1 MPNCPIAI
9 RSKLSYN
16 GIEVMAMAE
25 QAYKEMYI
33 VMARATEKAVR
44 ILIEA
49 QQRCEELYIAE
60 ESGGDTAEPSQ

>member
-16 GIEVMAMAE
+16 DVEVMVMAE
-25 QAYKEMYI
+25 QTYKEMYI
-33 VMARATEKAVR
+33 VMARAVEKAMR

-60 ESGGDTAEPSQ
+60 ESGGDAEEPSQ

>member
-16 GIEVMAMAE
+16 DAEVMVMAE
-25 QAYKEMYI
+25 QTYKEMYI
-33 VMARATEKAVR
+33 GMARAAEKAMR

-49 QQRCEELYIAE
+49 QQRCEDLYIAE
-60 ESGGDTAEPSQ
+60 ESGGDAEEPSQ

>member
-1 MPNCPIAI
+1 
-9 RSKLSYN
+9 
-16 GIEVMAMAE
+16 MAE
-25 QAYKEMYI
+25 QTYKEMCI
-33 VMARATEKAVR
+33 VMARAAEKAMR

>member
-1 MPNCPIAI
+1 MF
-9 RSKLSYN
+9 YN

>member
-16 GIEVMAMAE
+16 GVEVMVMAE
-25 QAYKEMYI
+25 QPYKEMHL
-33 VMARATEKAVR
+33 VMARAAEKAMR

-49 QQRCEELYIAE
+49 QQRCEDLYIAE
-60 ESGGDTAEPSQ
+60 ESGGDAEKPSQ

>member
-9 RSKLSYN
+9 RSKLSYT
-16 GIEVMAMAE
+16 GVEVMAMAE
-25 QAYKEMYI
+25 QPYKEMYL
-33 VMARATEKAVR
+33 VMARAAEKAVR

-60 ESGGDTAEPSQ
+60 ESGGDAEEPSQ

>member
-16 GIEVMAMAE
+16 GVEVMVMAE
-25 QAYKEMYI
+25 QTYKKMYL
-33 VMARATEKAVR
+33 VMARAAEKAMR

-49 QQRCEELYIAE
+49 QQKCEDLYIAE
-60 ESGGDTAEPSQ
+60 ESGGGTGDSSQ

>member
-16 GIEVMAMAE
+16 GVEVMVMAE
-25 QAYKEMYI
+25 QTYKEMYL
-33 VMARATEKAVR
+33 VMARAAEKAMR

-49 QQRCEELYIAE
+49 QQKCEDLYIAE
-60 ESGGDTAEPSQ
+60 ESGGGTEEPSQ

>member
-49 QQRCEELYIAE
+49 QQRCEDLYIAE

>member
-16 GIEVMAMAE
+16 GVEVMAMAE

-49 QQRCEELYIAE
+49 EQRCEELYIAE

>member
-16 GIEVMAMAE
+16 GVEVMVMAE
-25 QAYKEMYI
+25 QPYKEMYL
-33 VMARATEKAVR
+33 VMARAAEKAMR

-49 QQRCEELYIAE
+49 QQRCKELYIAE
-60 ESGGDTAEPSQ
+60 VPSQ

>member
-16 GIEVMAMAE
+16 GVEVMVMAE
-25 QAYKEMYI
+25 QMYKEMYL
-33 VMARATEKAVR
+33 VMARAAEKAMR

-49 QQRCEELYIAE
+49 QQRCEDMYIAE
-60 ESGGDTAEPSQ
+60 ESGGDAEEPSQ

>member
-16 GIEVMAMAE
+16 GVEVMVMVE
-25 QAYKEMYI
+25 QTYQEMYL
-33 VMARATEKAVR
+33 VMARAAEKAMR

-60 ESGGDTAEPSQ
+60 ESGGDAEEPSQ

>member
-16 GIEVMAMAE
+16 GVEVMVMAE
-25 QAYKEMYI
+25 QTYKEMYL
-33 VMARATEKAVR
+33 VMARAAEKATR

-49 QQRCEELYIAE
+49 QQKCAELYIAE
-60 ESGGDTAEPSQ
+60 ESGGGTEDPSQ

>member
-1 MPNCPIAI
+1 MPNRPIAI

-16 GIEVMAMAE
+16 GVEVMVMAE
-25 QAYKEMYI
+25 QMYKEMYL
-33 VMARATEKAVR
+33 VMARAAEKAMR

-60 ESGGDTAEPSQ
+60 ESGGDAEDSSQ

>member
-16 GIEVMAMAE
+16 DVEVMVMAE
-25 QAYKEMYI
+25 QTYKEMYL
-33 VMARATEKAVR
+33 VMARAVEKAMR

-60 ESGGDTAEPSQ
+60 ESGGDAEEPSQ